1 MRRVNGFLVT
11 FGDRSR
17 NAFTCAIMLILASAF
32 WGTPRPLLAQ
42 AVTAGIV
49 GTVTDATGGLLANVR
64 LTVENVD
71 TELTRTTKTDSG
83 GSFEITLLPIGRY
96 RVTAERSGFKI
107 TTVPL
112 ITLAEGDR
120 PKLDLHME
128 LGQLQQSVEVTAQ
141 TPALQTE
148 TSSLGTLF
156 DRQAVEDL
164 PLNGR
169 NFMQLAQL
177 SAGANAGAAN
187 ALASGNRPDDRRS
200 TSNVTVN
207 GQMSYANNF
216 LIDGLDDNERYIGTL
231 IIKPSVDALAEFK
244 VITNGYSAE
253 LSRTSGGVIVMLTKS
268 GTDSFHGSLYE
279 FFRNQ
284 VVDAKNYF
292 AGPGPNPDYKQN
304 QFGGSIGGPIKK
316 GKTFFFGDYEGTR
329 LRQGITYT
337 SSVPT
342 LAMRQGNFSGIA
354 NVFNPITRAPFSN
367 NQIPSSM
374 INPTGQNLVNLY
386 PLPQS
391 SGLVNNFSFSP
402 DRQLRDDK
410 FDVRVD
416 QQLGQKG
423 SFFARYSFDD
433 VYNFLPPELPPIG
446 NIQAGSDTGY
456 FAGPAHLRA
465 QSAATSYLYTFNPT
479 LILQQTL
486 GYARLANHTFPPN
499 YGNTA
504 ATQLGIPGVNIDA
517 DSSGLTPISVSGFR
531 GLGDGTSTPIIDYNN
546 IYQYAATVTKIA
558 GQHSL
563 KFGTNLIFRRLMQF
577 QSNQA
582 KGQFTFNSSASSDGK
597 GNGGNAI
604 ASMLLGYPAST
615 VRSKTL
621 YRPDFH
627 AAEYGFYA
635 QDDWRATKALTLN
648 IGLRYDIITPPEEA
662 HGLGSNLNLATF
674 QIENANVNGISK
686 SGGLAIPYNDFSPRF
701 GFAYSVTPRTVVR
714 GGFGISFFPAV
725 VGNSQG
731 LRNAPFV
738 STFNITTTPSTVAN
752 LVSAGLPYPT
762 PDNPLNPQGSLNALG
777 MGNRTPY
784 VEQYN
789 LTVQREFVSGLVG
802 TVSYVGVGGR
812 KLGMAGEIDQAPP
825 GPGAVQ
831 PRRHFYSELP
841 GISSISEGFAQGT
854 SAYSGLQTSLERRF
868 AQGFGLSTNFTY
880 GHVIDDFA
888 CRGGCKPGS
897 TAGPFPLLGW
907 LTPNHDLDRGNSDV
921 DLRLRWILT
930 GSYAPSF
937 NWGGNRFTGA
947 LVKGWQFN
955 GILVMQSGSTFTVDN
970 ATARANTG
978 SGDRPDL
985 VGNPHD
991 INRSIKE
998 WFDVNAFAPQPLYT
1012 IGNVGRNTMYG
1023 PPLKQLDFSTFRNFG
1038 LKENMNLQ
1046 FRAEFFNILNHPNF
1060 GFPGVDLGTATFG
1073 VISDTG
1079 NYLARNIQFAL
1090 KLTF

>member
-1 MRRVNGFLVT
+1 MWRVDSFLVT

-17 NAFTCAIMLILASAF
+17 NAFTCVTMLILAFALCS
-32 WGTPRPLLAQ
+32 TPRPVLAQ
-42 AVTAGIV
+42 GITASIV
-49 GTVTDATGGLLANVR
+49 GTVTDPAGGLLADAQV
-64 LTVENVD
+64 TVVNVD
-71 TELTRTTKTDSG
+71 TELKRTTQTDKS
-83 GSFEITLLPIGRY
+83 GSFEITLLPIGHY
-96 RVTAERSGFKI
+96 RVTAGMAGFK
-107 TTVPL
+107 TATVSQ

-120 PKLDLHME
+120 LNLDLRME
-128 LGQLQQSVEVTAQ
+128 IGQLEQSVKVMAQ

-148 TSSLGTLF
+148 TSNLGTLF
-156 DRQAVEDL
+156 DKQAIEDL

-177 SAGANAGAAN
+177 AAGANAGAAN
-187 ALASGNRPDDRRS
+187 ALASGNRPDDRRN

-207 GQMSYANNF
+207 GQMSYSNNF

-244 VITNGYSAE
+244 VSTNTYPAE
-253 LSRTSGGVIVMLTKS
+253 LSRTSGGVIEMITKS

-284 VVDAKNYF
+284 DVDAKNFF

-329 LRQGITYT
+329 LLQGITYT

-354 NVFNPITRAPFSN
+354 NVFNPITRTPFPN
-367 NQIPSSM
+367 NQIPSNM

-386 PLPQS
+386 PLPQRP
-391 SGLVNNFSFSP
+391 GLVNNFSFSP
-402 DRQLRDDK
+402 DRQVQDNK

-423 SFFARYSFDD
+423 SLFARYSFDD
-433 VYNFLPPELPPIG
+433 VYNFLPPELPAVG
-446 NIQAGSDTGY
+446 DIQAGSDTGY

-465 QSAATSYLYTFNPT
+465 QSAATSYLYTFNST
-479 LILQQTL
+479 LMLQQTL

-504 ATQLGIPGVNIDA
+504 ATQLGIPGANIDA
-517 DSSGLTPISVSGFR
+517 DSSGLPPISVTGFR

-546 IYQYAATVTKIA
+546 IYQYAGTITKIA

-563 KFGTNLIFRRLMQF
+563 KFGTNLIIRRLMQF
-577 QSNQA
+577 QSNEA
-582 KGQFTFNSSASSDGK
+582 KGEFTFNSSASSDGI
-597 GNGGNAI
+597 GDGGNAI

-635 QDDWRATKALTLN
+635 QDDWRVTPTLTLN

-662 HGLGSNLNLATF
+662 HGLGSNLNLNTF

-686 SGGLAIPYNDFSPRF
+686 SGGLSIPYNDFSPRF
-701 GFAYSVTPRTVVR
+701 GFAYNVTPRTVVR
-714 GGFGISFFPAV
+714 GGFGISFFPPV

-738 STFNITTTPSTVAN
+738 STLNITTTPATVAN

-762 PDNPLNPQGSLNALG
+762 PDNPLAPAGSLNALF
-777 MGNRTPY
+777 MGNRMPY

-789 LTVQREFVSGLVG
+789 LTVQREFFAGLVG
-802 TVSYVGVGGR
+802 TLSYVGTGGR
-812 KLGMAGEIDQAPP
+812 KLGFAKEIDQAPP

-831 PRRHFYSELP
+831 ARRYYYAELP
-841 GISSISEGFAQGT
+841 GISSISEAYTAGT
-854 SAYSGLQTSLERRF
+854 STYSSVQSSLERRF
-868 AQGFGLSTNFTY
+868 THGFGLSTNFTF
-880 GHVIDDFA
+880 GHAIDDFA
-888 CRGGCKPGS
+888 CRGGCKPGN
-897 TAGPFPLLGW
+897 TAGPFPLLSRS
-907 LTPNHDLDRGNSDV
+907 PQLDRGNSDV
-921 DLRLRWILT
+921 DLRLRWTLSAT
-930 GSYAPSF
+930 YAPSYSV
-937 NWGGNRFTGA
+937 GSNRLTNIVA
-947 LVKGWQFN
+947 KDWQFN
-955 GILVMQSGSTFTVDN
+955 GILVMQSGQTFTVEN
-970 ATARANTG
+970 GTARDNTG

-991 INRSIKE
+991 INRSISE
-998 WFDVNAFAPQPLYT
+998 WFNTQAFAPQPLYT
-1012 IGNVGRNTMYG
+1012 VGDVGRNTMYG
-1023 PPLKQLDFSTFRNFG
+1023 PPFKQLDFSTFKDFKV
-1038 LKENMNLQ
+1038 KEDMTLQ
-1046 FRAEFFNILNHPNF
+1046 FRAEFFNIFNHPNF
-1060 GFPGVDLGTATFG
+1060 GFPGVDLGTAAFG

-1079 NYLARNIQFAL
+1079 NNLARNIQFAL
-1090 KLTF
+1090 KLVF